1 MESNLTGLLPEALLI
16 GVPEIDVQ
24 HEEIFCRIEALKAK
38 SFGSG
43 PPSLDGFESL
53 LDYLEWHFASEERLA
68 LQRGVDFADHA
79 RVHQENL
86 QTLRKTLRAVRDGS
100 RDVHSFL
107 RYIEYWFER
116 HITEEDKPFGDS
128 LRSWTS

>member
-24 HEEIFCRIEALKAK
+24 HEEIFRRIEALKAK

-43 PPSLDGFESL
+43 PPSLDEFDSL

-68 LQRGVDFADHA
+68 LQRGVDFAEHA

-100 RDVHSFL
+100 REVHSFL

-116 HITEEDKPFGDS
+116 HITEEDKPFGYS
-128 LRSWTS
+128 LRSCTS